1 MTQKA
6 ETKESFSL
14 LAEKYDQWFSTE
26 EGQYVDSHEREAMLK
41 FLHPESADILL
52 DVGTGTGV
60 YLLDAARHGSYTVGL
75 DFSKEMLQV
84 LARKISME
92 ELKSYAELVLG
103 DAEYLPFRE
112 EVFSKVV
119 CNTALEFIPRP
130 EDAVSEFSRV
140 LKGDGMAVIGILTST
155 SFWAFR
161 RWLRN
166 LSEKNVYSG
175 ARFYSLGSLDK
186 LLKKG
191 RLEIVERRWA
201 VFAPPGCP
209 IPLLP
214 FFKRADKILCTRP
227 VVGSLGAF
235 MAVKAV
241 RV

>member
-6 ETKESFSL
+6 ETKASFGL
-14 LAEKYDQWFSTE
+14 LAEKYDEWFSTE
-26 EGQYVDSHEREAMLK
+26 EGQYVDSYEREAMLK

-75 DFSKEMLQV
+75 DFSREMLQV
-84 LARKISME
+84 LTRKISE
-92 ELKSYAELVLG
+92 EDVRGYADLVLG
-103 DAEYLPFRE
+103 DAEYLPFKE

-119 CNTALEFIPRP
+119 CNTALEFVPRP

-140 LKGDGMAVIGILTST
+140 LKADGMVVIGILTST

-175 ARFYSLGSLDK
+175 ARFYSLGGLDK
-186 LLKKG
+186 LLRKG
-191 RLEIVERRWA
+191 GLKIVERRWA

-209 IPLLP
+209 SPFLP
-214 FFKRADKILCTRP
+214 FFKKADKILCTRP
-227 VVGSLGAF
+227 VIGSLGAF
-235 MAVKAV
+235 LAVKAIHM
-241 RV
+241 